1 MNTKTLILV
10 SMLLASSIASSAQNA
25 ITTYTLTPH
34 TNLTT
39 SVNVSCSIRS
49 SNGQI
54 NDYPTGSIYP
64 VFSRDSSKVQFFCI
78 YDQTNR
84 PMSVADSINHFQT
97 GSFVFPVKGVKSMD
111 SFFYNVMVK

>member
-1 MNTKTLILV
+1 ME
-10 SMLLASSIASSAQNA
+10 
-25 ITTYTLTPH
+25 
-34 TNLTT
+34 
-39 SVNVSCSIRS
+39 NVSLVCSKYPEFPSRK
-49 SNGQI
+49 G
-54 NDYPTGSIYP
+54 NDNPTGSIYP